1 MGTVQHF
8 RQTKELTTAV
18 MENLQKSQKEW
29 QSWILIGNVKKAE

>member
-18 MENLQKSQKEW
+18 MENLKKSKKEADTTPESKN
-29 QSWILIGNVKKAE
+29 Q